1 MALTENLS
9 LIRERLAAAA
19 QRSGREAADIELM
32 GVSKTVSPERIRH
45 AYQAGVRMFG
55 ESRVQE
61 FSSKLGALSDLTE
74 ARWHMI
80 GHLQSNKAARA
91 VELFSSLDSVD
102 SLRLA
107 QKLNACAHELARPIT
122 VLIEVNVGGEDAKSG
137 ADPDSPAFEEL
148 LQSAPALPYLDFRGL
163 MTVPPFCQDPQRTRP
178 FFQALRELRDRIAAR
193 GLARIRME
201 VLSMGM
207 SHDFEVA
214 VEEGSTR
221 VRIGTALFGE
231 RGPH

>member
-1 MALTENLS
+1 
-9 LIRERLAAAA
+9 
-19 QRSGREAADIELM
+19 M

-107 QKLNACAHELARPIT
+107 QKLNASWLGR
-122 VLIEVNVGGEDAKSG
+122 SR
-137 ADPDSPAFEEL
+137 S
-148 LQSAPALPYLDFRGL
+148 
-163 MTVPPFCQDPQRTRP
+163 
-178 FFQALRELRDRIAAR
+178 
-193 GLARIRME
+193 
-201 VLSMGM
+201 
-207 SHDFEVA
+207 
-214 VEEGSTR
+214 
-221 VRIGTALFGE
+221 
-231 RGPH
+231 